1 MDLKHWKLEIDADNL
16 AWLWFDRAGT
26 ATNTFSTEV
35 LEELGRVADHLAAMP
50 PKGLAILSAKENGF
64 AAGADI
70 DEFTTIASAEQ
81 AIAFTTLGNVVFDK
95 IAALPFPTLAMIH
108 GFCMGGGTEL
118 ALACRYRIADDGPKT
133 SMALPEVLIGIV
145 PGWGGAKRMPTL
157 IGAANALD
165 LMLTG
170 RGVDGR
176 RAKRLGL
183 VDVVDAEAPFR
194 QRGAHVPRQAAGA
207 AQAVARRRRHRL
219 ARRALARGL
228 DVAEEGGGEGAP
240 GPLPGALRDH
250 RPVEGLRRG
259 RAQRS
264 PRAPGVDGE
273 PLRAFDDAK
282 PHPPLQAAGPHEGPG
297 QVRRARPSATCT

>member
-1 MDLKHWKLEIDADNL
+1 MDLKHWRLETDAENI

-35 LEELGRVADHLAAMP
+35 LEELGRIADHLAAMP

-81 AIAFTTLGNVVFDK
+81 AMAFTTLGNVVFDK

-118 ALACRYRIADDGPKT
+118 ALACRHRIADDGPKT
-133 SMALPEVLIGIV
+133 KMALPEVLIGIV
-145 PGWGGAKRMPTL
+145 PGWGGAKRMPPL

-170 RGVDGR
+170 RGLDGR
-176 RAKRLGL
+176 
-183 VDVVDAEAPFR
+183 
-194 QRGAHVPRQAAGA
+194 
-207 AQAVARRRRHRL
+207 
-219 ARRALARGL
+219 
-228 DVAEEGGGEGAP
+228 
-240 GPLPGALRDH
+240 
-250 RPVEGLRRG
+250 
-259 RAQRS
+259 
-264 PRAPGVDGE
+264 
-273 PLRAFDDAK
+273 
-282 PHPPLQAAGPHEGPG
+282 
-297 QVRRARPSATCT
+297 